1 MNEFSE
7 IISTEGWIILQLV
20 LAALFGGLIGGERQ
34 AHGRP
39 AGLRT
44 HILVCL
50 GSTAVIIAFQQLQM
64 NLGVGAESMIRMD
77 PARVAAGIIT
87 GIGFL
92 GAGTIIKGKDFV
104 MGLTTAASLWVVAA
118 IGIGLG
124 LGEYFLAVVVT
135 VLVLLTLY
143 ILDKINIPSDN
154 YAELSLEGENIIFDD
169 ILSRL
174 TELGLQV
181 KGYHM
186 GNDLKTGLRSLNFVV
201 RFKDEMVGPR
211 VIDSLSSL
219 DRLTKISWK

>member
-1 MNEFSE
+1 MGSWFL
-7 IISTEGWIILQLV
+7 LQLG

-34 AHGRP
+34 SHGRP

-64 NLGVGAESMIRMD
+64 NLMTGAGEIIKMD

-104 MGLTTAASLWVVAA
+104 MGLTTAASLWVVAS

-124 LGEYFLAVVVT
+124 LGQYLLASVVT
-135 VLVLLTLY
+135 ALVLLTLY
-143 ILDKINIPSDN
+143 ILDKISIPSDH
-154 YAELSLEGENIIFDD
+154 YAELSLEGEDLSFDG
-169 ILSRL
+169 ISARL
-174 TELGLQV
+174 MGLGLRI

-186 GNDLKTGLRSLNFVV
+186 ERDLKLGSQLLTFVV
-201 RFKDEMVGPR
+201 RFKDEKIGPK
-211 VIDSLSSL
+211 VVDSLSHL

>member
-1 MNEFSE
+1 MPDSSATITMGLWFL
-7 IISTEGWIILQLV
+7 LQLG

-34 AHGRP
+34 SHGRP

-50 GSTAVIIAFQQLQM
+50 GSAAVIIAFQQLQM
-64 NLGVGAESMIRMD
+64 SLRVGAESMIRMD

-118 IGIGLG
+118 IGIALG
-124 LGEYFLAVVVT
+124 LGEYLLATAVT

-143 ILDKINIPSDN
+143 ILDKVSIPSDH
-154 YAELSLEGENIIFDD
+154 YAEISLEGDSLSFDD
-169 ILSRL
+169 IFSRL
-174 TELGLQV
+174 TGLGLLI
-181 KGYHM
+181 KGYHIEKQVSA
-186 GNDLKTGLRSLNFVV
+186 GTQSLSFVV
-201 RFKDEMVGPR
+201 RFKDEQIGPR
-211 VIDSLSSL
+211 VVDSLTGL
-219 DRLTKISWK
+219 NGITKISWK

>member
-1 MNEFSE
+1 MGSWFL
-7 IISTEGWIILQLV
+7 LQLG
-20 LAALFGGLIGGERQ
+20 LAALFGGLIGGERES
-34 AHGRP
+34 HGRP

-64 NLGVGAESMIRMD
+64 NLMTGAEEIIKMD

-104 MGLTTAASLWVVAA
+104 MGLTTAASLWVVAS

-124 LGEYFLAVVVT
+124 LGQYLLASVVT
-135 VLVLLTLY
+135 ALVLLTLH
-143 ILDKINIPSDN
+143 ILNKFSIPSDH
-154 YAELSLEGENIIFDD
+154 YAELSLEGEDLSFDG
-169 ILSRL
+169 ISARL
-174 TELGLQV
+174 MGLGLRI

-186 GNDLKTGLRSLNFVV
+186 ERDLKAGSQLLTFVV
-201 RFKDEMVGPR
+201 RFKGKKIGPK
-211 VIDSLSSL
+211 VVDSLSHL